1 MDGNSYEAL
10 KRPLKGMVSERVEV
24 RVEAERRRRW
34 SVEEKLRVVRETLE
48 SGAVTKV
55 VAERHGI
62 STGLLYTWRKQML
75 TTAMAGFVPVQLAPE
90 APAPMLAARADL
102 PAEPARALDATAGG
116 VIEVQWSSGVRLGVR
131 GSVDVKL
138 LRSVLAE
145 LSSH

>member
-10 KRPLKGMVSERVEV
+10 ERPLKGTLSERIEF
-24 RVEAERRRRW
+24 RVERRRRW
-34 SVEEKLRVVRETLE
+34 SAEQKLSVVRETLE
-48 SGAVTKV
+48 PGAVAKV
-55 VAERHGI
+55 VAERHEI